1 MGYPP
6 LRAKVGITNG
16 RCISRFSAWFN
27 LFSGLFKHELPW
39 TVQQEVGEMKPQ
51 KSKFDG
57 LARLLN
63 RIGGSRVLP
72 AALEERLASAGNA
85 DDHRAAALLYQEKA
99 RELEA
104 EAVEFDTAVLKIGPY
119 EDSKGFRNGALKTAA
134 QQKRYRAKQMQ
145 ELHAAHLKKA
155 RLLQGTAQSE

>member
-1 MGYPP
+1 
-6 LRAKVGITNG
+6 
-16 RCISRFSAWFN
+16 
-27 LFSGLFKHELPW
+27 
-39 TVQQEVGEMKPQ
+39 MKSQ

-57 LARLLN
+57 LARLLK

-85 DDHRAAALLYQEKA
+85 DDHLAAAMLYQEKA

-104 EAVEFDTAVLKIGPY
+104 EAVEFETAVSKIGPY
-119 EDSKGFRNGALKTAA
+119 EDTKGFRKSALKTAA

-145 ELHAAHLKKA
+145 ELHAAHLEKA
-155 RLLQGTAQSE
+155 RFLHGTAQSE

>member
-1 MGYPP
+1 
-6 LRAKVGITNG
+6 
-16 RCISRFSAWFN
+16 
-27 LFSGLFKHELPW
+27 
-39 TVQQEVGEMKPQ
+39 MKPQ
-51 KSKFDG
+51 KSRFDG

-72 AALEERLASAGNA
+72 AVLEERLASAGNA
-85 DDHRAAALLYQEKA
+85 DDHLAAAMLYQEKA

-104 EAVEFDTAVLKIGPY
+104 EAVEFDTAVSKIGPY
-119 EDSKGFRNGALKTAA
+119 EDTKGFRKGALKTAA

-155 RLLQGTAQSE
+155 RLLHGTAQSE